1 MIFTHKIIGFQ
12 PCTRHS
18 YSVLP
23 SILEAGNYLTWPTFK
38 KKLFKNCMRMFK
50 TWVPIPFIGFLYL
63 QDIRG
68 RRQLNKPWFWKGM
81 LKRFLQPLSLR
92 EARSLVLLLP
102 SRYQLFFM
110 HIHTPTKRTCISPIC
125 TPCIKFM
132 TCLKWSINSPC
143 SLQVHYPG
151 CPDCGQ
157 EMLQTKV
164 LPFGRY
170 ATCKVTSHRL
180 F

>member
-1 MIFTHKIIGFQ
+1 M
-12 PCTRHS
+12 
-18 YSVLP
+18 
-23 SILEAGNYLTWPTFK
+23 
-38 KKLFKNCMRMFK
+38 
-50 TWVPIPFIGFLYL
+50 PIPFIGFLYL

-92 EARSLVLLLP
+92 EARGSGRVAPITTSVVLHAY
-102 SRYQLFFM
+102 SYA
-110 HIHTPTKRTCISPIC
+110 HKRTCISPIIC

-151 CPDCGQ
+151 CPGCGQ

-164 LPFGRY
+164 LPFGWY
-170 ATCKVTSHRL
+170 ATCKVTSPRL
-180 F
+180 FLDASDIQSPQPILHVPSDSDSKSSWFLI